1 MTEAKDYT
9 DKFTKEIEQLKQQLT
24 EALKTNSDSALNLR
38 KQTSEQANLQV
49 NKLLKEIEELKTMQE
64 EIQE

>member
-24 EALKTNSDSALNLR
+24 EALKTNSESALNLR